1 MLSSLTMNDQT
12 TFAELTLGQRVEQEN
27 FRGTIRYLGPVAGTK
42 GEWIGVE
49 WDDKER
55 GKHSGSH
62 GETQY
67 FECLFPGTGSF
78 TRLSNKVDIGS
89 SLLSILKERYVKVGK
104 DQGDIYIDDK
114 KVEMYDFDRVQE
126 RQRKLHLMKNIGL
139 ANTNVRCADDFNETQ
154 AACGGIED
162 LDMTSTLIS
171 TWQDVAD
178 ICAPLTKLSVL
189 RLNRNRFMPLI
200 EQPHFG
206 ASFQNLRCLALNR
219 VYMTWNEVEL
229 LEPSIPNL
237 EMLQFGFNLLQELG
251 KKAGDDDSS
260 SLPVSQQKV
269 KGFANLQD
277 IHLEGNNFQD
287 WNQILRLSHL
297 PKLKAMDLIDNKID
311 SILAPEDPEDFK
323 SLEMLRLNGN
333 TLRDWVSFD
342 RLGLYPALKTL
353 WVGTCPVV
361 TKHDEEEGDQAI
373 DPRTLIVAK
382 MEKLEHLNGSEI
394 VEKSRFDS
402 ELYYLKHVALST
414 VGMEASAVNALHP
427 RFERLCQVHGA
438 PDVSDES
445 RKATSDML
453 KDRLIA
459 ITFVTKEKV
468 DGPPKTKIQRN
479 VLGTMTVKNLKN
491 LVQKLVKIP
500 AMRQELSF
508 VIPDPDYADK
518 TITVRLKDD
527 MRQISFYEIQDGV
540 EIIIMDKNKT

>member
-1 MLSSLTMNDQT
+1 MNDKI
-12 TFAELTLGQRVEQEN
+12 TFAELTIGQRIEQEN

-62 GETQY
+62 GDTVY

-78 TRLSNKVDIGS
+78 TRLSQKIDVGS
-89 SLLSILKERYVKVGK
+89 SLLAILKERYVNVGE

-139 ANTNVRCADDFNETQ
+139 ANTNVRCADDYDETQ

-171 TWQDVAD
+171 TWQDVAN
-178 ICAPLTKLSVL
+178 ICAPLTKLNIL
-189 RLNRNRFMPLI
+189 RL
-200 EQPHFG
+200 
-206 ASFQNLRCLALNR
+206 NLRCLALNR

-237 EMLQFGFNLLQELG
+237 EMLQFGFNMLQEFG
-251 KKAGDDDSS
+251 KTDGDA

-277 IHLEGNNFQD
+277 IHLEGNAFQD
-287 WNQILRLSHL
+287 WNQILRLSRL

-311 SILAPEDPEDFK
+311 QILAPEDPEDFK

-333 TLRDWVSFD
+333 TFQDYVSFD
-342 RLGLYPALKTL
+342 RLGVYPSLKTL
-353 WVGTCPVV
+353 WVGLRPVV
-361 TKHDEEEGDQAI
+361 NKQGEEDSGDQEV
-373 DPRTLIVAK
+373 DPRTMIVAR
-382 MEKLEHLNGSEI
+382 MERLEHLNGSE
-394 VEKSRFDS
+394 VLPKNRLDS
-402 ELYYLKHVALST
+402 ELYYLKHVATST

-427 RFERLCQVHGA
+427 RFERLCQIHGA

-459 ITFVTKEKV
+459 ITFVTKDKAT
-468 DGPPKTKIQRN
+468 GPPKTKIQRN

-491 LVQKLVKIP
+491 LAQKLVKIP
-500 AMRQELSF
+500 AMRQDLSF

-540 EIIIMDKNKT
+540 EIIVLDKNKS

>member
-1 MLSSLTMNDQT
+1 MNDQT
-12 TFAELTLGQRVEQEN
+12 TFAELTIGQRIEQEN

-49 WDDKER
+49 WDDKDR
-55 GKHSGSH
+55 GKHSGTH
-62 GETQY
+62 GDTQY

-78 TRLSNKVDIGS
+78 TRLSQKIDIGS
-89 SLLSILKERYVKVGK
+89 SLLAVLKERYVNVGE

-139 ANTNVRCADDFNETQ
+139 ANTNVRCAGDYDETQ

-171 TWQDVAD
+171 TWKDVAD
-178 ICAPLTKLSVL
+178 ICAPLTSLGVL
-189 RLNRNRFMPLI
+189 RLNRNRFMPLT
-200 EQPHFG
+200 EQPQFG
-206 ASFQNLRCLALNR
+206 ASFRSLRCLALNR
-219 VYMTWNEVEL
+219 VYMTWDEVEL

-237 EMLQFGFNLLQELG
+237 EMLQFGFNLLKELG
-251 KKAGDDDSS
+251 KTDENTSS
-260 SLPVSQQKV
+260 FPVSHQKV

-277 IHLEGNNFQD
+277 IHLEGNAFQD
-287 WNQILRLSHL
+287 WNQILRLSRL

-311 SILAPEDPEDFK
+311 QILAPEDPEDFK
-323 SLEMLRLNGN
+323 FLEMLRLNGN
-333 TLRDWVSFD
+333 TFQDYVSFD
-342 RLGLYPALKTL
+342 RLGLYPSLKTL
-353 WVGTCPVV
+353 WVGSRPVV
-361 TKHDEEEGDQAI
+361 NNQGEEGSGDQEV

-382 MEKLEHLNGSEI
+382 MGRLEHLNGSE
-394 VEKSRFDS
+394 VLPKNRLDA
-402 ELYYLKHVALST
+402 ELYYVKHVAMAT
-414 VGMEASAVNALHP
+414 VGMEPSAVNALHP
-427 RFERLCQVHGA
+427 RFEQLCQVYGA

-459 ITFVTKEKV
+459 ITFVTKDKAT
-468 DGPPKTKIQRN
+468 GPPKTKIQRN

-491 LVQKLVKIP
+491 MVQKLVKIP
-500 AMRQELSF
+500 AMRQDLSF

-518 TITVRLKDD
+518 TINVRLKDD
-527 MRQISFYEIQDGV
+527 MRQISFYEVQDGV
-540 EIIIMDKNKT
+540 EIIVLDKNKS